1 MPTPTSLAAAD
12 AEARGI
18 PLETGRVDLAH
29 VDRAV
34 LDDASDGFLKVYLR
48 AGTDKILG
56 GTLVATHAGEM
67 ISELT
72 LAISN
77 GLGLQAIGHTIHHY
91 PTQAEVFRKAA
102 DAWRKRKLTPRVA
115 SLFKQWLRVF
125 T

>member
-1 MPTPTSLAAAD
+1 M
-12 AEARGI
+12 
-18 PLETGRVDLAH
+18 ETGRVDLAH

-34 LDDASDGFLKVYLR
+34 LDDASDGLLKVYLR

-56 GTLVATHAGEM
+56 GTLVATRAGEM